1 MDGHPIITIAPLEP
15 EKFIA
20 DTLVTQMQIEYII
33 LLGNIGH
40 LSTFVHLNKKSLK

>member
-20 DTLVTQMQIEYII
+20 DTQMQIEYII